1 MAEVTIY
8 TGMMCG
14 FCERAKALLTDKGV
28 AFTEVNLG
36 REPDRRAEMVERS
49 NGARTVPQIFV
60 NDEHLG
66 GCDDLFAMERA
77 GTLDDMLFGEAGGE
91 AGPV

>member
-36 REPDRRAEMVERS
+36 RQPDRRAEMVERS

-77 GTLDDMLFGEAGGE
+77 GKLDAFLSGETSGDASS
-91 AGPV
+91 A